1 MPILA
6 WIGVIV
12 LDALIIFMAGFI
24 LYDTY
29 SPAAKIIGTLVT
41 IAICVAIILGFLW
54 YYANTAAGQRS
65 MIDQKSNLQN
75 GIERIVTVYTADGK
89 QLAQY
94 KGKIDISDND
104 GYVKFDFDGKRYIYY
119 NCFVESI
126 ADIE

>member
-6 WIGVIV
+6 WIGVTI
-12 LDALIIFMAGFI
+12 LNAFIIFMAGFI
-24 LYDTY
+24 FYDTH

-41 IAICVAIILGFLW
+41 IAICVAIILGFHW
-54 YYANTAAGQRS
+54 YYANTAAGQRA

>member
-1 MPILA
+1 MLIA
-6 WIGVIV
+6 WIVIIV
-12 LDALIIFMAGFI
+12 FVALIITMAGI
-24 LYDTY
+24 TLYYTY
-29 SPAAKIIGTLVT
+29 NSAARIIGTLVT
-41 IAICVAIILGFLW
+41 IAICVAIILGFQW
-54 YYANTAAGQRS
+54 YFANTAKGQRA
-65 MIDQKSNLQN
+65 MIDEKSNLQN

-126 ADIE
+126 ADIG

>member
-1 MPILA
+1 MPIGT
-6 WIGVIV
+6 WIAVII
-12 LDALIIFMAGFI
+12 LICLIIVIAACIMYAI
-24 LYDTY
+24 DT
-29 SPAAKIIGTLVT
+29 PIATTIGTRVT
-41 IAICVAIILGFLW
+41 IAICFATILGFLW
-54 YYANTAAGQRS
+54 YYANTADGQRA
-65 MIDQKSNLQN
+65 MLDQKSNLQN

>member
-1 MPILA
+1 MPITT
-6 WIGVIV
+6 WIAVTILNALVIT
-12 LDALIIFMAGFI
+12 IAGFF
-24 LYDTY
+24 LCDTY
-29 SPAAKIIGTLVT
+29 SSAAKIIGTLVT
-41 IAICVAIILGFLW
+41 IAICVTIILGFHW
-54 YYANTAAGQRS
+54 YYANTAAGQRA
-65 MIDQKSNLQN
+65 MVDQKSNLQN

>member
-1 MPILA
+1 MPIIA
-6 WIGVIV
+6 WITVIFLV
-12 LDALIIFMAGFI
+12 ALVIAMAGFI
-24 LYDTY
+24 LWDAY
-29 SPAAKIIGTLVT
+29 SSAAKIIGTLVT
-41 IAICVAIILGFLW
+41 IAICVAIILGFQW
-54 YYANTAAGQRS
+54 YFANTADGQRA
-65 MIDQKSNLQN
+65 MIDEKSNLQN

>member
-1 MPILA
+1 MPINI
-6 WIGVIV
+6 WIAVIF
-12 LDALIIFMAGFI
+12 LLCLIIVIAGCI
-24 LYDTY
+24 MYYIDT
-29 SPAAKIIGTLVT
+29 PTATTIGTLVT
-41 IAICVAIILGFLW
+41 IAICGAIILGFHW
-54 YYANTAAGQRS
+54 YYANTAAGQRA
-65 MIDQKSNLQN
+65 MLDQKSNLQN

>member
-1 MPILA
+1 MPIIA
-6 WIGVIV
+6 WITVTILNIFVI
-12 LDALIIFMAGFI
+12 DIAGFFI
-24 LYDTY
+24 SDTY
-29 SPAAKIIGTLVT
+29 SSAAKIIRKLVT
-41 IAICVAIILGFLW
+41 IAICVAIIMGFHW
-54 YYANTAAGQRS
+54 YYANTASGQRA

-75 GIERIVTVYTADGK
+75 GIESIVTVYTADGK

>member
-1 MPILA
+1 MPINI
-6 WIGVIV
+6 WIAVIF
-12 LDALIIFMAGFI
+12 LLCLIIVIAGCI
-24 LYDTY
+24 MYYIDT
-29 SPAAKIIGTLVT
+29 PTATTIGTLVT
-41 IAICVAIILGFLW
+41 IAICGAIILGFHW
-54 YYANTAAGQRS
+54 YYANTAAGQRA
-65 MIDQKSNLQN
+65 MLDQKSNLQN
-75 GIERIVTVYTADGK
+75 GIERTVTVYTADGK

>member
-6 WIGVIV
+6 WITVIFLV
-12 LDALIIFMAGFI
+12 ALIIAMAGFI
-24 LYDTY
+24 LWDTY
-29 SPAAKIIGTLVT
+29 SSAAKIIGTLVT
-41 IAICVAIILGFLW
+41 IAICVAIILGFHW
-54 YYANTAAGQRS
+54 YYANTATGKRA

>member
-12 LDALIIFMAGFI
+12 LDACIIFMAGFI

-29 SPAAKIIGTLVT
+29 SFAAKIIGTLVT
-41 IAICVAIILGFLW
+41 IAICVAIILGFHW
-54 YYANTAAGQRS
+54 YYANTATGQRA

>member
-1 MPILA
+1 MPIIA
-6 WIGVIV
+6 WIAVILLV
-12 LDALIIFMAGFI
+12 AFIISMAAFI
-24 LYDTY
+24 LYDAY
-29 SPAAKIIGTLVT
+29 SSAAKIIGTLVT
-41 IAICVAIILGFLW
+41 IAICGAIILGFHW
-54 YYANTAAGQRS
+54 HHANTAAGQRAMS
-65 MIDQKSNLQN
+65 DQKSNLQN

>member
-1 MPILA
+1 MPIA
-6 WIGVIV
+6 TWIVVIILFV
-12 LDALIIFMAGFI
+12 LIIWIAGFI
-24 LYDTY
+24 IDT
-29 SPAAKIIGTLVT
+29 SDSSIEKIIVTLVT
-41 IAICVAIILGFLW
+41 ISICVAIIIGFRW
-54 YYANTAAGQRS
+54 YYANTAAGQRA
-65 MIDQKSNLQN
+65 MLDQKSNLQN

>member
-1 MPILA
+1 MLIA
-6 WIGVIV
+6 WIVIIV
-12 LDALIIFMAGFI
+12 FVALIITMAGI
-24 LYDTY
+24 TLYYTY
-29 SPAAKIIGTLVT
+29 NSAVRIIGTLVT
-41 IAICVAIILGFLW
+41 IAICVAIILGFQW
-54 YYANTAAGQRS
+54 DFTNTAAGQRA
-65 MIDQKSNLQN
+65 MLDQKSNPQN

>member
-1 MPILA
+1 MPIIA
-6 WIGVIV
+6 WITVIFLV
-12 LDALIIFMAGFI
+12 ALIIAMAAFI
-24 LYDTY
+24 LCDVY
-29 SPAAKIIGTLVT
+29 SFAAKITGTLVT
-41 IAICVAIILGFLW
+41 IAICVAIILGFHW
-54 YYANTAAGQRS
+54 YYANTASGQRA
-65 MIDQKSNLQN
+65 MLDQKSNLQN